1 MPVSEQVCWFCNLL
15 ECPLLLFLLIGGGKE
30 QSSPTLPYL
39 LSRLC
44 SDFHQFFPWLCWWTE
59 HFSPLNGCWGLWAEP
74 SAVPSEV
81 LMEQKTVFLC
91 FVVADVQLSLPPPIL
106 TSLQVICWRLGVK
119 AIVKQHI
126 CTCWDSL
133 HVIPPKRRIRAQSD
147 WVTPIKSRGPLCFLL
162 IPLLLPSP
170 CHDSMIN
177 HQWHNRRAHVPVA
190 WPTPSNL
197 YILIRIRQEVNNE
210 WGSPSGAAN
219 SILLCVTF
227 HSHHSQLGYWV

>member
-1 MPVSEQVCWFCNLL
+1 MFCCCRCSTFTPPPHLNKPAGNLL
-15 ECPLLLFLLIGGGKE
+15 AFRCEKPLWNNTYAPAG
-30 QSSPTLPYL
+30 
-39 LSRLC
+39 
-44 SDFHQFFPWLCWWTE
+44 
-59 HFSPLNGCWGLWAEP
+59 
-74 SAVPSEV
+74 
-81 LMEQKTVFLC
+81 TV
-91 FVVADVQLSLPPPIL
+91 
-106 TSLQVICWRLGVK
+106 
-119 AIVKQHI
+119 
-126 CTCWDSL
+126 CTL

-147 WVTPIKSRGPLCFLL
+147 GVTPTKSRGPLCFLL

-177 HQWHNRRAHVPVA
+177 HQWHNRRAHVPIA